1 MKLAY
6 RGTNYDYD
14 IPAVDMIEGEV
25 AGKYRGQNWSY
36 RYPRHIRGPQQAYDV
51 NYRRTDYSTKQ
62 VPKADEDVAARVDI
76 ATAIAIAAV
85 TSAQNREEIA
95 KVHRV
100 NICNIL
106 DRRKQVAAAKGDESL
121 LRLLEKEWKQMA
133 C

>member
-36 RYPRHIRGPQQAYDV
+36 RYPRHIPVPRQAYDMNCRGV
-51 NYRRTDYSTKQ
+51 DYSTKQ

-85 TSAQNREEIA
+85 TSAYNREEIA
-95 KVHRV
+95 KVHRA

>member
-14 IPAVDMIEGEV
+14 IPAIDMIEGEV

-36 RYPRHIRGPQQAYDV
+36 RYPRHIPVPRPAYDLD
-51 NYRRTDYSTKQ
+51 YRGTDDSHKR
-62 VPKADEDVAARVDI
+62 VLKADEDVTARVDT

-85 TSAQNREEIA
+85 TSAYNREEIA
-95 KVHRV
+95 KVHQA

-106 DRRKQVAAAKGDESL
+106 DRRQQIAKAKGDESL